1 MLRRI
6 KTPAFES
13 IQGRIF
19 YGWVILVVAMLGM
32 FGTGP
37 GQSHLIGIFFDS
49 LATDLELPRTSVAA
63 AYGSAILVD
72 RFGAAGLMWILV
84 LKPGTGGSDVQHGV
98 QLDFHCHR
106 LRFSA
111 FFRPGFDDDDLC
123 QSGFPMV
130 RSKTGD
136 GAGFD
141 VPWFSDIDGCAS
153 STGPVA
159 DRTGGMA

>member
-1 MLRRI
+1 
-6 KTPAFES
+6 
-13 IQGRIF
+13 
-19 YGWVILVVAMLGM
+19 M
-32 FGTGP
+32 FGTRP

-63 AYGSAILVD
+63 AYGSTTLVAAFLLPQVGKLVD
-72 RFGAAGLMWILV
+72 RFGAAGLMDPDIL
-84 LKPGTGGSDVQHGV
+84 PGTGGGDVQHGV
-98 QLDFHCHR
+98 QLDLHCHR

-141 VPWFSDIDGCAS
+141 VPRFSDIDGRAS

>member
-6 KTPAFES
+6 KTAAFES

-63 AYGSAILVD
+63 AYGSATLVAAFLLPQVGKLVD
-72 RFGAAGLMWILV
+72 HFRSRGVDVDSGIV
-84 LKPGTGGSDVQHGV
+84 PGTGGGDVQHGV
-98 QLDFHCHR
+98 QLDLHCHC
-106 LRFSA
+106 L
-111 FFRPGFDDDDLC
+111 LY
-123 QSGFPMV
+123 
-130 RSKTGD
+130 T
-136 GAGFD
+136 
-141 VPWFSDIDGCAS
+141 SDA
-153 STGPVA
+153 A
-159 DRTGGMA
+159 DE